1 MENRENQTNNTDE
14 MVTISRAEY
23 EQLRQEKAQMESTR
37 VRLEAERIKL
47 EAEHARLEAKLA
59 TLEQEQAQVITS
71 LTLQNEW
78 LLEQLKLSKKKLF
91 GRSSEQAE
99 QLVMDQLSLTMNEAE
114 AYIFGMNSAGKAP
127 VTVKAY
133 ERKRQSG
140 NVLDVVPEGTP
151 AEVVE
156 HRLPENE
163 RICSACG
170 SEMVEIGKEVR
181 RSLMMKPAEFWVR
194 EDVYY
199 TYACK
204 NCEQETGE
212 ANIVKAAKEPALL
225 PGSFA
230 SAEAVAHIM
239 TQKFVMYSPL
249 YRLQQ
254 EFERQ
259 GLKLS
264 RQTMAN
270 WLLNTSEKW
279 LRPVYDTLREQ
290 LRKESV
296 LHADETTLQV
306 LKESGRS
313 STSKSYMWLYRT
325 SGCAEHSIVLYE
337 YQEDRKAKHAEE
349 FLDGFSGWLHADGY
363 QGYHKLPE
371 RIRVV
376 GCAAHARRKF
386 DEALTALPKEQQQT
400 SKAAE
405 ALCYFAKLFQ
415 LEQSFAELK
424 PEERYTKR
432 LEQAKPVL
440 DALLAWAN
448 DLIPRTA
455 PKSALGKALHYLKE
469 QWPYLVRY
477 LEDGRLELSN
487 NRAERSIK
495 PFVMGR
501 KGWLFSNTPAGA
513 QASAVIYSLIETAKE
528 NGLNP
533 YQYLLWV
540 LRNAPQL
547 SETDEAWAEKLLP
560 ASAPEECYMPQ

>member
-1 MENRENQTNNTDE
+1 
-14 MVTISRAEY
+14 
-23 EQLRQEKAQMESTR
+23 
-37 VRLEAERIKL
+37 
-47 EAEHARLEAKLA
+47 
-59 TLEQEQAQVITS
+59 
-71 LTLQNEW
+71 
-78 LLEQLKLSKKKLF
+78 
-91 GRSSEQAE
+91 
-99 QLVMDQLSLTMNEAE
+99 
-114 AYIFGMNSAGKAP
+114 
-127 VTVKAY
+127 
-133 ERKRQSG
+133 
-140 NVLDVVPEGTP
+140 
-151 AEVVE
+151 
-156 HRLPENE
+156 
-163 RICSACG
+163 
-170 SEMVEIGKEVR
+170 MVEIGKEVH
-181 RSLMMKPAEFWVR
+181 RSLQMKPAQFWVR

-204 NCEQETGE
+204 ACEQETGE
-212 ANIVKAAKEPALL
+212 AVVVPTPREPSVL
-225 PGSFA
+225 PGSYA
-230 SAEAVAHIM
+230 SPRAIAHIM
-239 TQKFVMYSPL
+239 TQKYVMHSPL

-264 RQTMAN
+264 RQTMSN
-270 WLLNTSEKW
+270 WLLSASDTWLKPIYDELHQKLCREK
-279 LRPVYDTLREQ
+279 
-290 LRKESV
+290 V
-296 LHADETTLQV
+296 LHGDETTLQV
-306 LKESGRS
+306 LREAGKSA
-313 STSKSYMWLYRT
+313 TSKSYMWLYRT
-325 SGCAEHSIVLYE
+325 SGCAERPIVLYE

-371 RIRVV
+371 HIRVV

-469 QWPYLVRY
+469 QWTYLVRY

-528 NGLNP
+528 NDLDP
-533 YQYLLWV
+533 YRYLLWV
-540 LRNAPQL
+540 LESAPAMALEGDAWAGMLTPANAP
-547 SETDEAWAEKLLP
+547 ETCKIPKETQPDETNEH
-560 ASAPEECYMPQ
+560 